1 MRMIGHIPS
10 ETNARTFS
18 DYLYVQGIE
27 NQIES
32 ERGGTV
38 AVWVHNEDEVEK
50 ARALLQ
56 TFARDPQA
64 SVFLQAVDRAARQ
77 RKAMA
82 EAQKASAKRTF
93 DANDLF
99 GERLIWGMGRLTAGL
114 IAVSV
119 VLWLG
124 MIFSNDRPV
133 FRPLFIDDF
142 DVGGGPL
149 NRWRHGL
156 VAIRE
161 GQVWRLITPI
171 FMHDPHNFLHILFNM
186 LWLRSLG
193 TAIELRRGSKYLLAL
208 VLVIGVV
215 SNLAQYFW
223 EGPAFFGMSGVVYGL
238 FGYVWVKSH
247 LDPRSGFF
255 MHPSN
260 VAIMLIWL
268 VLGFT
273 NIMPIANGAHAAG
286 LVAGMVWGLISAY
299 LRR

>member
-156 VAIRE
+156 VAIR
-161 GQVWRLITPI
+161 
-171 FMHDPHNFLHILFNM
+171 
-186 LWLRSLG
+186 
-193 TAIELRRGSKYLLAL
+193 
-208 VLVIGVV
+208 
-215 SNLAQYFW
+215 
-223 EGPAFFGMSGVVYGL
+223 
-238 FGYVWVKSH
+238 
-247 LDPRSGFF
+247 
-255 MHPSN
+255 
-260 VAIMLIWL
+260 
-268 VLGFT
+268 
-273 NIMPIANGAHAAG
+273 
-286 LVAGMVWGLISAY
+286 
-299 LRR
+299 